1 MRWSLWPARAAL
13 TAACTLV
20 LAGSLAAQ
28 ALYDS
33 TGAMIAMRDGVRL
46 NTIIWR
52 PRGRSTPL
60 PILLERTPYNAAG
73 CRGAIARSDALRAEG
88 YIFVCQDIRGKY
100 GSEGTFVMI
109 RPTLA
114 PGDSG
119 IDETTDAWD
128 TIDWLVKNVTGNNGR
143 VGMRGISYPG
153 WTTMMALLDPHPA
166 LKAASPQASPDDMF
180 LGDDFHHNGAFR
192 LSYGFEYV
200 ARVDAQRSGT
210 FEFDAVDTYDWFLR
224 LGGLANVDAQH
235 FKFERPAWTDFV
247 KHPSFDDYWKA
258 RKVVRHIT
266 RVSVPTLT
274 VAGWWD
280 QEDFY
285 GPLTI
290 YEKMESLDTAGIN
303 YLVVGPWNHGGWARG
318 DGSSLGPIQFDLK
331 TGPFFRDSVEAPW
344 FAYWLKDKAT
354 LDLPEALTFRP
365 GANRWQ
371 RHAAWP
377 PTEGVATRRLYFG
390 PRGSLTWTQPT
401 APDGVDRY
409 VSDPSKPVPYRS
421 RPIFPLYGGNPAS
434 SWPIW
439 QVDDQRHSHNRPD
452 VLSFETEPLGED
464 VTVSGKV
471 IARLF
476 ASTTGSDA
484 DWIVKLIDVYPDR
497 MDDRPAMG
505 GYQLM
510 VVGDVFRARFRESFE
525 TPRPVTPGEVNEYTI
540 GLHSVDYTFRRG
552 HRIMVQV
559 QSTWFPLID
568 RNPQTFVANIF
579 EAADADYQVAT
590 QSIHRSQRF
599 PSHLEVTVANR

>member
-579 EAADADYQVAT
+579 EAADGDYRIAT
-590 QSIHRSQRF
+590 QSVHRSVRF